1 MRLNNRQIR
10 CLMVAAACGKL
21 KRRSWLLDAMTVCS
35 DYTHEIEYGDTMIK
49 VDSDIQLEKLKY
61 AGIERGDV
69 VRVNRKFVGI
79 VVSDLNDL
87 LTLSILNESNKAC
100 FLSDDVFEA
109 DKGTISSEL
118 TGPILDSSWGDTSVG
133 RFIWNVITLQY
144 PFDWKVYPYENKRFT
159 PDFLVGLVRDKVLK
173 KEVTVDQFTSFLD
186 HVYFIGHITELSVP
200 SMTVKSL
207 ETDSRVAEVKRKFI
221 EEHKDQMDDP
231 LVIQQLEKV
240 LISMDKEYLKDDPSL
255 VFFTGLGSKSFDVQR
270 KKMFLTVGGIPSF
283 GTDAGKMTFIPNALV
298 EGWTKDAF
306 PSIVNE
312 VRKGSYDRGIE
323 TAKGGAETK
332 LVMRAF
338 QDATVSELD
347 CGTKRTISVDCSI
360 YDGHKFIGRT
370 IQVGNADVVVTEDNL
385 DKYVTGKTIRLYSPL
400 TCATKDNFCYKCCG
414 VKAQDLNAKR
424 LGIQTVKLT
433 SKFLMISM
441 KNMHGTA
448 LKVRNYELQ
457 DIIL

>member
-1 MRLNNRQIR
+1 MRLDTRQIR

-21 KRRSWLLDAMTVCS
+21 KHRTWLLDAMTVCS
-35 DYTHEIEYGDTMIK
+35 DYTHEIEYGDTMVK
-49 VDSDIQLEKLKY
+49 VGSDIQLEKLKY
-61 AGIERGDV
+61 VGIERGDV
-69 VRVNRKFVGI
+69 VRVNRRFVGI
-79 VVSDLNDL
+79 ILTDENDL
-87 LTLSILNESNKAC
+87 LTLCILNESNKAC
-100 FLSDDVFEA
+100 YLSDDVMEPTRS
-109 DKGTISSEL
+109 DISFAL
-118 TGPILDSSWGDTSVG
+118 TGPILGDWGVTSVG
-133 RFIWNVITLQY
+133 RFVWNVITLQY
-144 PFDWKVYPYENKRFT
+144 PFDWKVYAYQNQRFT
-159 PDFLVGLVRDKVLK
+159 PDFLVGIVRDKVLK

-207 ETDSRVAEVKRKFI
+207 ETDPRVAEVKHKFI
-221 EEHKDQMDDP
+221 EEHKGQMDDP
-231 LVIQQLEKV
+231 LIIQQLEKV

-298 EGWTKDAF
+298 EGWTKEAF

-347 CGTKRTISVDCSI
+347 CGTKRTIAVDCSV

-370 IQVGNADVVVTEDNL
+370 IQVGSADVIVTEENL
-385 DKYVTGKTIRLYSPL
+385 DKYVTGKVIRLYSPL

-448 LKVRNYELQ
+448 LKVKNYELEN
-457 DIIL
+457 IIL

>member
-1 MRLNNRQIR
+1 MRLDKRQIR
-10 CLMVAAACGKL
+10 CLMVAASCGKL
-21 KRRSWLLDAMTVCS
+21 KHRSWLLDAMTVSS
-35 DYTHEIEYGDTMIK
+35 DYTHEIEYGDTMVK
-49 VDSDIQLEKLKY
+49 VGSDLQLEKLKY
-61 AGIERGDV
+61 SGIELGDV

-79 VVSDLNDL
+79 VISDENDL
-87 LTLSILNESNKAC
+87 LTLSIINESDKAC

-109 DKGTISSEL
+109 DKSDISVL
-118 TGPILDSSWGDTSVG
+118 TGPILDEKWNDTSVG
-133 RFIWNVITLQY
+133 RFLWNVITLQY
-144 PFDWKVYPYENKRFT
+144 PFDWKVYPYMNKLFS

-173 KEVTVDQFTSFLD
+173 KEVTVDQFTSFMD

-207 ETDSRVAEVKRKFI
+207 ETDPKVAEVKRKFI
-221 EEHKDQMDDP
+221 EEHKNHMDDP

-298 EGWTKDAF
+298 EGWTKEAF

-370 IQVGNADVVVTEDNL
+370 IQVGSEDVVVTEENL
-385 DKYVTGKTIRLYSPL
+385 AKYVTGKVIHLYSPL

-414 VKAQDLNAKR
+414 VKAKDLNAKR

-448 LKVRNYELQ
+448 LKVRDYALQ

>member
-1 MRLNNRQIR
+1 MRLNTRQIR

-21 KRRSWLLDAMTVCS
+21 KHRSWLLDAMTVCS
-35 DYTHEIEYGDTMIK
+35 DYTNEIEYGDTMVK

-61 AGIERGDV
+61 PGIERGDV
-69 VRVNRKFVGI
+69 VRVNRRFVGI
-79 VVSDLNDL
+79 VITDENDL
-87 LTLSILNESNKAC
+87 LTLSIINESNKAC

-109 DKGTISSEL
+109 SKSDTSVL
-118 TGPILDSSWGDTSVG
+118 TGPILSEEWHDTSVG
-133 RFIWNVITLQY
+133 RFIWNIITLQY
-144 PFDWKVYPYENKRFT
+144 PFDWKIYAYQNKRFT

-173 KEVTVDQFTSFLD
+173 KEVTVDQFTSFMD

-207 ETDSRVAEVKRKFI
+207 ETDPNVAEVKRKFI

-298 EGWTKDAF
+298 EGWTKEAF

-347 CGTKRTISVDCSI
+347 CGTKRTIAVDCSV
-360 YDGHKFIGRT
+360 YDGRKFIGRT
-370 IQVGNADVVVTEDNL
+370 IQVGSEDVVITEENL
-385 DKYVTGKTIRLYSPL
+385 AKYVTGKVIRLYSPL

-448 LKVRNYELQ
+448 LKVKNYELEN
-457 DIIL
+457 IIL